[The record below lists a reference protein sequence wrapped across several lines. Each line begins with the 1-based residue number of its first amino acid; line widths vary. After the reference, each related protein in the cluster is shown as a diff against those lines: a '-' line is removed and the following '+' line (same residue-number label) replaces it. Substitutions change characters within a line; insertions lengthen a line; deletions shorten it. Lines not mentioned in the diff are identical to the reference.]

1 MSYRE
6 TELVAPIF
14 QRQAEHRADCD
25 GGAHAAS
32 MTGGRWAKSRSMERA
47 RSSPD

>member
-14 QRQAEHRADCD
+14 QRQADHHADCD

-32 MTGGRWAKSRSMERA
+32 MTAGAGQSQPSIERA